1 MSPTKNIWY
10 RIGYAL
16 EQARHGPPATT
27 RSLRGFAERA
37 TERKAGKS
45 PKSASPAAWP
55 TADDLI
61 TTGLSTVV
69 AKALDGWKPRRVSG
83 LSRMLR
89 AGAAGAAAALFVE
102 IVGPLLKGER
112 SVGAIDRGTGEK
124 MLVGAGQGLVYGAV
138 VEPRV
143 PGPALMKGALYGSAE
158 YAVDPMGG
166 LSQLLRGHSPQGKLP
181 IVGALLDDLDPHDRA
196 YVEHVMFGI
205 ALAVLYG
212 SSPSSNGIRI
222 EVDDE

>member
-37 TERKAGKS
+37 TAE
-45 PKSASPAAWP
+45 
-55 TADDLI
+55 
-61 TTGLSTVV
+61 
-69 AKALDGWKPRRVSG
+69 ALDGWKPRRVSG
-83 LSRMLR
+83 LARMLR

-112 SVGAIDRGTGEK
+112 FVGAIDRGTGEK

-138 VEPRV
+138 IEPRV

-166 LSQLLRGHSPQGKLP
+166 LSHLLRGHSPQGKLP

-205 ALAVLYG
+205 ALAVIYG

>member
-1 MSPTKNIWY
+1 MGFKILQTGGLESPLAVRT
-10 RIGYAL
+10 L
-16 EQARHGPPATT
+16 
-27 RSLRGFAERA
+27 
-37 TERKAGKS
+37 
-45 PKSASPAAWP
+45 
-55 TADDLI
+55 
-61 TTGLSTVV
+61 
-69 AKALDGWKPRRVSG
+69 
-83 LSRMLR
+83 

-112 SVGAIDRGTGEK
+112 FVGAIDRGTGEK

-138 VEPRV
+138 IEPRV

-166 LSQLLRGHSPQGKLP
+166 LSHLLRGHSPQGKLP

-205 ALAVLYG
+205 ALAVIYG